1 MFWKKKKE
9 PRPETVERVKE
20 IARQPLHD
28 GYCAV
33 ESENTAASTLEAF
46 PIIKT
51 KEEAEEEK
59 WEQRRWELA
68 RYLVAQDRR
77 SVVLGKLNMS
87 DRAIARKARQLAD
100 ATINELR
107 TNKNNDYG
115 RETDNKS
122 I

>member
-1 MFWKKKKE
+1 MIWKKKRTE
-9 PRPETVERVKE
+9 PRPETVERIKE
-20 IARQPLHD
+20 IARKQQIT
-28 GYCAV
+28 
-33 ESENTAASTLEAF
+33 ESRIMEAF

-59 WEQRRWELA
+59 WEQRRWELT

-77 SVVLGKLNMS
+77 SVVLGKLQAS
-87 DRAIARKARQLAD
+87 PKTIARKARELAD
-100 ATINELR
+100 ATITELR

>member
-1 MFWKKKKE
+1 MGLFTKSPKK
-9 PRPETVERVKE
+9 ETVERVKE
-20 IARQPLHD
+20 IASEPLQIT
-28 GYCAV
+28 
-33 ESENTAASTLEAF
+33 ESNMEFF
-46 PIIKT
+46 PIKT

-87 DRAIARKARQLAD
+87 DRAIARKARQLTD

-107 TNKNNDYG
+107 KF
-115 RETDNKS
+115 NKS
-122 I
+122 DSNGDQE